1 LYLILFFKKNEY
13 ILPLFKFSY
22 LVCISRLDNNFT
34 DGIITGLKL
43 KFEIF
48 CYFMTTILCIRK
60 NNSIVMAGDGQVS
73 LQNTIMKPSAR
84 KLRITF
90 DGKVIAGFAGST
102 ADAFTLFEKFDEK
115 LEQYNGKLLRSAV
128 ELAKEWRTDK
138 MLRNLEALLAVSSAE
153 ASLII
158 SGNGDVIEPD
168 DGLIGIGSGGMYALA
183 AARAL
188 IDTKFSSR
196 KIAEKSMKIASDICI
211 YTNNNITYEE
221 LKY

>member
-1 LYLILFFKKNEY
+1 
-13 ILPLFKFSY
+13 
-22 LVCISRLDNNFT
+22 
-34 DGIITGLKL
+34 
-43 KFEIF
+43 
-48 CYFMTTILCIRK
+48 MTTILCVRK
-60 NNSIVMAGDGQVS
+60 DNRIVMAGDGQVS
-73 LQNTIMKPSAR
+73 MQNTIMKPSAR
-84 KLRITF
+84 KLRNTF

-128 ELAKEWRTDK
+128 ELAKEWRTNK

-153 ASLII
+153 VSLII

-188 IDTKFSSR
+188 MDTKLSSR
-196 KIAEKSMKIASDICI
+196 KIAEKSMKIAADICI
-211 YTNNNITYEE
+211 YTNDKVTYEE
-221 LKY
+221 LEY

>member
-1 LYLILFFKKNEY
+1 
-13 ILPLFKFSY
+13 
-22 LVCISRLDNNFT
+22 
-34 DGIITGLKL
+34 
-43 KFEIF
+43 
-48 CYFMTTILCIRK
+48 MTTILCVRK
-60 NNSIVMAGDGQVS
+60 KNRVVMAGDGQVS
-73 LQNTIMKPSAR
+73 MQNTIMKPSAR
-84 KLRITF
+84 KLRNTF

-188 IDTKFSSR
+188 IDTTLSPR
-196 KIAEKSMKIASDICI
+196 KIAEQSMKIASEICI
-211 YTNNNITYEE
+211 YTNDQITFEE
-221 LKY
+221 LEF

>member
-1 LYLILFFKKNEY
+1 
-13 ILPLFKFSY
+13 
-22 LVCISRLDNNFT
+22 
-34 DGIITGLKL
+34 
-43 KFEIF
+43 
-48 CYFMTTILCIRK
+48 
-60 NNSIVMAGDGQVS
+60 MAGDGQVS

-168 DGLIGIGSGGMYALA
+168 DGLIGIGSGGMFALA

-188 IDTKFSSR
+188 MDTKLSSR
-196 KIAEKSMKIASDICI
+196 KIAEKSMKIAADICI
-211 YTNNNITYEE
+211 YTNDKITYEE
-221 LKY
+221 LKF

>member
-1 LYLILFFKKNEY
+1 MHELLYK
-13 ILPLFKFSY
+13 
-22 LVCISRLDNNFT
+22 
-34 DGIITGLKL
+34 
-43 KFEIF
+43 
-48 CYFMTTILCIRK
+48 FMTTILCVRK
-60 NNSIVMAGDGQVS
+60 DNRIVMAGDGQVS
-73 LQNTIMKPSAR
+73 MQNTIMKPSAR
-84 KLRITF
+84 KLRNTF

-168 DGLIGIGSGGMYALA
+168 DRLIAIGSGGMYALA

-188 IDTKFSSR
+188 IDTKLSPR
-196 KIAEKSMKIASDICI
+196 KIAEKSMKIAADICI
-211 YTNNNITYEE
+211 YTNDKITYEE
-221 LKY
+221 LEY